1 MKSKL
6 RREWRKDQLTQ
17 QLEKLPPPPACAW
30 AISDPPDKHT
40 RLVLYTRIFYIHNYA
55 SRMSTST
62 SVPAAYIVGSRNTKP
77 RSSVNTVEIFS
88 IHDDGMEG
96 FGDMDTFTDSVV
108 SGESHPEARRI
119 QLASGYLTAVQSID
133 YRYLGGLLYKS
144 QNVLYTMLETVTLR
158 LHAWKTAWKMITRET
173 TTDGRTPRGNSMSMK
188 CRCPFKC
195 FVAPCHTVV
204 KPTLTPLLCSLL
216 PGFIMCSVC
225 IVVCR
230 CSWSCTFSS
239 PSYTKKSSYI

>member
-6 RREWRKDQLTQ
+6 RREWRQDQLTQ

-30 AISDPPDKHT
+30 TISDPPDKHT
-40 RLVLYTRIFYIHNYA
+40 RLVLYTRIFYTYA

-62 SVPAAYIVGSRNTKP
+62 SVPAAYIVGSRNPKP

-108 SGESHPEARRI
+108 SGESHPEVRRI

-133 YRYLGGLLYKS
+133 YLGGYC
-144 QNVLYTMLETVTLR
+144 TR
-158 LHAWKTAWKMITRET
+158 AKTGCTRCL
-173 TTDGRTPRGNSMSMK
+173 K
-188 CRCPFKC
+188 
-195 FVAPCHTVV
+195 
-204 KPTLTPLLCSLL
+204 L
-216 PGFIMCSVC
+216 
-225 IVVCR
+225 
-230 CSWSCTFSS
+230 
-239 PSYTKKSSYI
+239 